1 MENTEQIWKEYHA
14 NLHGFIKSRVGDA
27 YAADDILQEVF
38 TRIYSRIG
46 TLKED
51 NKIQSWIYQ
60 ITRNAII
67 DYYRSHKTM
76 EKLPETLTISELE
89 PGDKVRQEIA
99 AWLLPM
105 IQTLPEHYRQALML
119 SEIEGLT
126 QKEVAEKQG
135 VSLSGAKSRVYR
147 GRSMIKDML
156 LGCCHFEF
164 DRQGNVIGYEGK
176 GETCDQC

>member
-1 MENTEQIWKEYHA
+1 MENTEQVWKEYHD
-14 NLHGFIKSRVGDA
+14 NLHGFIQSRVSDA
-27 YAADDILQEVF
+27 SIADDILQEVF
-38 TRIYSRIG
+38 TRIYSRID
-46 TLKED
+46 TLKEE

-67 DYYRSHKTM
+67 DHYRSHKTM
-76 EKLPETLTISELE
+76 EKLPETLTALE
-89 PGDKVRQEIA
+89 PEPFDTVRQEIA
-99 AWLLPM
+99 SCIMPM
-105 IQTLPEHYRQALML
+105 IQTLPDNYRQALML

-126 QKEVAEKQG
+126 QKEVAKKQG
-135 VSLSGAKSRVYR
+135 VSLSGAKSRVQR